1 MITLEKLLLLKSVT
15 LFKQTPD
22 DLLLQVVTSAVKEET
37 VNTDELII
45 QKGDTDT
52 SMYVVVHGR
61 VKVHNGDLIIA
72 EIGEREIFG
81 ELSAFTS
88 EKRVASV
95 SALTDCLLL
104 KISSKGLYALMNFD
118 NGLAKGIIQALCERT
133 RLMSQQIQDLMK
145 SMNKNDMQNHTQPE
159 VSTTDPKNLS

>member
-22 DLLLQVVTSAVKEET
+22 DLLLQVVTSAVKE
-37 VNTDELII
+37 VSVIADELII

-61 VKVHNGDLIIA
+61 VKVHNGDLTIA

-81 ELSAFTS
+81 EWSALTS

-104 KISSKGLYALMNFD
+104 KISSNALYALMNFD

-133 RLMSQQIQDLMK
+133 RLMSQQMQDLMQ
-145 SMNKNDMQNHTQPE
+145 SMNKNDAANHTHE
-159 VSTTDPKNLS
+159 ASTTGRTRLS